1 MDKNAMSEQNGA
13 LRQEGAGEDIP
24 IELVIGLLTDR
35 KFMDEASIPPQWR
48 ESEPFM
54 QLYEMIL
61 DIRVLSHELSKG
73 NLQKFVY
80 SKGYIISNLKAL
92 QSNLRHLT
100 WQTQKLAEGD
110 FSQRVDFLG
119 EFSASYNGMAQK
131 LQAHSEQLKRLA
143 AIDTLTQV
151 PNRRNLDE
159 FLQSEF
165 DNAKK
170 RGTDLSILMF
180 DIDCFKQINDTHGH
194 SAGDVVLAQV
204 SRILSKVFRASDMFA
219 RYGGEEFVAVLPG
232 CSVGVAAE
240 IGKRAIKAVWETD
253 IEIPDAKPVR
263 VTLSAGAGEI
273 AQTDTTHIDLINRSD
288 TALYNAKRAG
298 RNCVCICPADRSLE

>member
-1 MDKNAMSEQNGA
+1 MDKNAISEQNGA
-13 LRQEGAGEDIP
+13 LQQTGTGEEAL

-48 ESEPFM
+48 GAEPFM
-54 QLYEMIL
+54 RLYEMIL

-119 EFSASYNGMAQK
+119 EFSAFYNSMAQK

-170 RGTDLSILMF
+170 YGTDLSILMF

-232 CSVGVAAE
+232 CSVDVAAE
-240 IGKRAIKAVWETD
+240 IGKRAIKAVGETD
-253 IEIPDAKPVR
+253 LEIPDAKPVR

-273 AQTDTTHIDLINRSD
+273 AQTDTAYIALLNRSD
-288 TALYNAKRAG
+288 AALYNAKRAG
-298 RNCVCICPADRSLE
+298 RNCVCICPADHD